1 MTANNRWRGPSQSVV
16 SPRVREYS
24 VRLRLQSGAAGRPL
38 DFPVRWQAVAYE
50 RVHTVANYFDGP
62 REGLAD
68 YQGSPHRYK
77 NEWDE
82 AADDWA
88 DPFEL

>member
-1 MTANNRWRGPSQSVV
+1 M
-16 SPRVREYS
+16 
-24 VRLRLQSGAAGRPL
+24 
-38 DFPVRWQAVAYE
+38 AYE

-77 NEWDE
+77 SEWDE